1 MAKRAYKLAVGDLET
16 DPFKHNRPIKPF
28 CAEFYDGE
36 IKHQIWGDDCVKQF
50 VEFVAGLPDPYIIYF
65 HNGGRFDY
73 FLGFLEYFHDDIKII
88 NRRVVKAFI
97 GKDEYRDSY
106 AIMPE
111 PLKSFGGKFQKLEF
125 DYKKM
130 EKRVR
135 EKNKAEILEYLHMDC
150 LTLHEN

>member
-73 FLGFLEYFHDDIKII
+73 FLGFLEYFHEDRKSTRLNSSHQII
-88 NRRVVKAFI
+88 
-97 GKDEYRDSY
+97 SY
-106 AIMPE
+106 AVFCLKKKKKNIM
-111 PLKSFGGKFQKLEF
+111 
-125 DYKKM
+125 
-130 EKRVR
+130 
-135 EKNKAEILEYLHMDC
+135 I
-150 LTLHEN
+150 ENNLYV